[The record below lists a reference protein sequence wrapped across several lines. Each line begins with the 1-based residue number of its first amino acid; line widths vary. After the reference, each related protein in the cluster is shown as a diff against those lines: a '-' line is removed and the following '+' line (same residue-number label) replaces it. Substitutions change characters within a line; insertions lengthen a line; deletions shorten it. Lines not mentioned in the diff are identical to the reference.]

1 MGLIRLLME
10 SLLHDILAFRGGQYD
25 HFIYGDNDLGA
36 SYSADEEGVIDIVT
50 LTLTI
55 HGQPPSG
62 RKDVV
67 VLTWP
72 PAWRR
77 LFL

>member
-1 MGLIRLLME
+1 MGLFRQLME
-10 SLLHDILAFRGGQYD
+10 PLLHDMLAFRGSPYD
-25 HFIYGDNDLGA
+25 LFIYGDNDLGA
-36 SYSADEEGVIDIVT
+36 SYSANEEGVIDILT

-62 RKDVV
+62 REDAV

-77 LFL
+77 LF